1 MAVDIVPSV
10 FQLTLSFLSH
20 YVNHGTPESPG
31 DLEPEWREEL
41 GYQMKIQIRCL
52 KKRLYMIEISNEEI
66 AAKVNAMKHI
76 SLKAPGTAC
85 SRKDLDILEEFNN
98 HYRTLKQGYEK

>member
-1 MAVDIVPSV
+1 
-10 FQLTLSFLSH
+10 
-20 YVNHGTPESPG
+20 
-31 DLEPEWREEL
+31 
-41 GYQMKIQIRCL
+41 
-52 KKRLYMIEISNEEI
+52 MIEISNEEI